1 MATQIDRMRTADNHD
16 EWSEAN
22 EKSIENW
29 VFSNHRVRNQEV
41 RTEKSWN
48 SKAWCNFGQ
57 FSEKICEIIFS
68 HSFIFLATFYQ
79 LESNF
84 EVSSRWNWF
93 LRFHLPF
100 DAKATAINRFPE
112 LTQIFRSQSPFLLQH
127 QDVNTE
133 NCFSY
138 FLCEAVLIYSIDL
151 FAGPIFLWCE
161 WCIGDL
167 FQAISLILKTEEN
180 TNRNKWHRFHFIG
193 KFVFVQFQRERN
205 KWIAHWFLSFLSI
218 CFCSEEKS
226 VDVITE

>member
-93 LRFHLPF
+93 HWFHLPF
-100 DAKATAINRFPE
+100 YAKANAIKRFSV
-112 LTQIFRSQSPFLLQH
+112 LTQVFRSQLPSLLQH

-133 NCFSY
+133 NCFSH
-138 FLCEAVLIYSIDL
+138 FLCEDL
-151 FAGPIFLWCE
+151 FDRFICWTNFLMVWVVH
-161 WCIGDL
+161 WWFIPSYLSHFGDRGKYK
-167 FQAISLILKTEEN
+167 QKQMASISF
-180 TNRNKWHRFHFIG
+180 HRKIRLCTIST
-193 KFVFVQFQRERN
+193 RE
-205 KWIAHWFLSFLSI
+205 K
-218 CFCSEEKS
+218 
-226 VDVITE
+226 